1 MSAEAALQTAIYD
14 TLEAGQSAVVFAQSD
29 VPDNFVGRYVVIGN
43 DTLIEW
49 DTDGRTGFEATITI
63 HTWDSTAENRS
74 YLPLKGIM
82 GDIYNLLHRAEVPI
96 TGYNTVGIDFEF
108 SETYLDPD
116 GLTRHGIQ
124 RFRVYM
130 RG

>member
-1 MSAEAALQTAIYD
+1 MSAEAALQTAIYSA
-14 TLEAGQSAVVFAQSD
+14 LSGGQSVPVYAQGS
-29 VPDNFVGRYVVIGN
+29 VPDNAESRYIVIGN

-82 GDIYNLLHRAEVPI
+82 GDIYNLLHRAELSI
-96 TGYNTVGIDFEF
+96 TGYNTIGIDFEF